1 MARIAGINVPDH
13 KIAVIALQSV
23 YGIGP
28 TRARNILAAAGVAE
42 SAKFKDLDEASV
54 DKIRE
59 EVAKYTVEGDL
70 RREISMN
77 IKRLV
82 DLGSYRG
89 IRHRRGLPVRGPRTT
104 TLLLPQ
110 LPLLLLQL
118 LKPHLPLLVAVVNA
132 QRNRL
137 QTV

>member
-89 IRHRRGLPVRGPRTT
+89 IRHRRGLPVRGQSTKNNARTRKGRKKT
-104 TLLLPQ
+104 
-110 LPLLLLQL
+110 
-118 LKPHLPLLVAVVNA
+118 VANKKKA
-132 QRNRL
+132 
-137 QTV
+137 TK

>member
-70 RREISMN
+70 RREIST
-77 IKRLV
+77 
-82 DLGSYRG
+82 Y
-89 IRHRRGLPVRGPRTT
+89 P
-104 TLLLPQ
+104 
-110 LPLLLLQL
+110 
-118 LKPHLPLLVAVVNA
+118 
-132 QRNRL
+132 
-137 QTV
+137 

>member
-89 IRHRRGLPVRGPRTT
+89 IRHRRGLPVRGQNTKNNARTRKG
-104 TLLLPQ
+104 P
-110 LPLLLLQL
+110 
-118 LKPHLPLLVAVVNA
+118 K
-132 QRNRL
+132 R
-137 QTV
+137 TVSAKRKK